1 MTTNRKEDYY
11 DFDPLWAY
19 LKDISSIKP
28 LSGKE
33 EKILAAKGDQKS
45 LNELVSRNLK
55 YVVSVANRYKGCGIS
70 LPDLINEGNIGL
82 IEAAKRFDPQKGVK
96 FITYAVWWIRQ
107 SILHALAEQAGS
119 VRLPIKQAG
128 LLHKVSAKYRE
139 LFLSLRREPTTEDVA
154 NSLKISPEDVEAVM
168 RVYRFHLSLD
178 TPLKENDDTSYLDML
193 TSSTEHP
200 VDEDILFSSFKKEID
215 GLLSELNPREKKVL
229 KMRFGF
235 RGEPMTLEEIG
246 KKVGLSRERVRQIE
260 KRAKIKL
267 LSKAKTRAVK
277 DYLN

>member
-1 MTTNRKEDYY
+1 MTTSRKEGYY
-11 DFDPLWAY
+11 EFDPLWAY

-45 LNELVSRNLK
+45 LNELVKRNLK
-55 YVVSVANRYKGCGIS
+55 YVVSVANRYKGCGLS
-70 LPDLINEGNIGL
+70 LSDLINEGNIGL

-128 LLHKVSAKYRE
+128 LLYKISAKYRE
-139 LFLSLRREPTTEDVA
+139 LFLSLKREPTSEDVA
-154 NSLKISPEDVEAVM
+154 KVLNISLEDVESVM

-178 TPLKENDDTSYLDML
+178 TPLKENEDTSYLDML
-193 TSSTEHP
+193 ASSTEHP
-200 VDEDILFSSFKKEID
+200 MDEDILLLSLKKEIE
-215 GLLSELNPREKKVL
+215 GLLSELSPREKRIL

-235 RGEPMTLEEIG
+235 SKEPMTLEEIG
-246 KKVGLSRERVRQIE
+246 KKIGLSRERVRQIE
-260 KRAKIKL
+260 KRAKSKL
-267 LSKAKTRAVK
+267 FSKAKTNDVK

>member
-1 MTTNRKEDYY
+1 MTISREEDYY

-45 LNELVSRNLK
+45 LNELVIRNLK

-70 LPDLINEGNIGL
+70 LSDLINEGNIGL

-154 NSLKISPEDVEAVM
+154 NSLKISPEDVESLM

-200 VDEDILFSSFKKEID
+200 VDEDLIFSSFKKEID

>member
-1 MTTNRKEDYY
+1 MTTSRKEGYY
-11 DFDPLWAY
+11 EFDPLWAY

-45 LNELVSRNLK
+45 LNELVKRNLK
-55 YVVSVANRYKGCGIS
+55 YVVSVANRYKGCGLS
-70 LPDLINEGNIGL
+70 LSDLINEGNIGM

-128 LLHKVSAKYRE
+128 LLYKISAKYRE
-139 LFLSLRREPTTEDVA
+139 LFLSLKREPTSEDVA
-154 NSLKISPEDVEAVM
+154 KVLNISLEDVESVM

-178 TPLKENDDTSYLDML
+178 TPLKENEDTSYLDML
-193 TSSTEHP
+193 ASSTEHP
-200 VDEDILFSSFKKEID
+200 MDEDILLLSLKKEIE
-215 GLLSELNPREKKVL
+215 GLLSELSPREKRIL

-235 RGEPMTLEEIG
+235 SKEPMTLEEIG
-246 KKVGLSRERVRQIE
+246 KKIGLSRERVRQIE
-260 KRAKIKL
+260 KRAKSKL
-267 LSKAKTRAVK
+267 FSKAKTNDVK

>member
-11 DFDPLWAY
+11 DFNPLWAY

-55 YVVSVANRYKGCGIS
+55 YVVSVANRYKGCGLS

-82 IEAAKRFDPQKGVK
+82 IEAAKRFDPQRGVK

-107 SILHALAEQAGS
+107 SILHALAEQSGS

-128 LLHKVSAKYRE
+128 LLHKVSATYRE
-139 LFLSLRREPTTEDVA
+139 LLLSLRREPTTEDVA
-154 NSLKISPEDVEAVM
+154 NSLKISPEDVESVM

-178 TPLKENDDTSYLDML
+178 TPLKENDETSYLDML

-200 VDEDILFSSFKKEID
+200 VDEDLIFSSFKKEID
-215 GLLSELNPREKKVL
+215 GLLSELSPREKKVL

-267 LSKAKTRAVK
+267 LSKAKTGAVK

>member
-128 LLHKVSAKYRE
+128 LLHKVIAKYRE

>member
-11 DFDPLWAY
+11 DIDPLWAY
-19 LKDISSIKP
+19 LRDISSIKP

>member
-55 YVVSVANRYKGCGIS
+55 YVVSVANRYKGCGLS
-70 LPDLINEGNIGL
+70 LSDLINEGNIGL

>member
-1 MTTNRKEDYY
+1 MTTSRKEDYY
-11 DFDPLWAY
+11 EFDPLWAY

-45 LNELVSRNLK
+45 LNELVKRNLK
-55 YVVSVANRYKGCGIS
+55 YVVSVANRYKGCGLS
-70 LPDLINEGNIGL
+70 LSDLINEGNIGL

-128 LLHKVSAKYRE
+128 LLYKISAKYRE
-139 LFLSLRREPTTEDVA
+139 LFLSLKREPTSEDVA
-154 NSLKISPEDVEAVM
+154 KVLNISLEDVESVM

-178 TPLKENDDTSYLDML
+178 TPLKENEDTSYLDML
-193 TSSTEHP
+193 ASSTEHP
-200 VDEDILFSSFKKEID
+200 MDEDILLLSLKKEIE
-215 GLLSELNPREKKVL
+215 GLLSELSPREKRIL

-235 RGEPMTLEEIG
+235 SKEPMTLEEIG
-246 KKVGLSRERVRQIE
+246 KKIGLSRERVRQIE
-260 KRAKIKL
+260 KRAKSKL
-267 LSKAKTRAVK
+267 FSKAKTNDVK

>member
-1 MTTNRKEDYY
+1 MTTNRKEDYH

-82 IEAAKRFDPQKGVK
+82 IEAAKRFDPEKGVK

-178 TPLKENDDTSYLDML
+178 APLKENDDTSYLDML

-200 VDEDILFSSFKKEID
+200 VDEDLLFSSLKKEIE
-215 GLLSELNPREKKVL
+215 GLLSELNPREKKLL

>member
-45 LNELVSRNLK
+45 LNELVRRNLK
-55 YVVSVANRYKGCGIS
+55 YVVSVANRYKGCGLS
-70 LPDLINEGNIGL
+70 LLDLINEGNIGL

-107 SILHALAEQAGS
+107 SILHALAEHAGS

-128 LLHKVSAKYRE
+128 LLYKISAKYKE

-154 NSLKISPEDVEAVM
+154 SALKISPEEVESVM

-178 TPLKENDDTSYLDML
+178 TPLRENDDTSYLDML
-193 TSSTEHP
+193 TASPEHP
-200 VDEDILFSSFKKEID
+200 VDEDLLISSLKKEID
-215 GLLSELNPREKKVL
+215 GLLGELNPREKRVL
-229 KMRFGF
+229 KLRFGF

-246 KKVGLSRERVRQIE
+246 KKIGLSRERVRQIE

-267 LSKAKTRAVK
+267 LSKAKTKAVK

>member
-128 LLHKVSAKYRE
+128 LLYKISAKYRE

-154 NSLKISPEDVEAVM
+154 NSLKISPEDVESVM

-200 VDEDILFSSFKKEID
+200 VDEDLLFSSFKKEID

>member
-28 LSGKE
+28 LSGRE

-154 NSLKISPEDVEAVM
+154 NSLKISPEDVESLM

-200 VDEDILFSSFKKEID
+200 VDEDLIFSSFKKEID

>member
-1 MTTNRKEDYY
+1 MTTSRKEGYY
-11 DFDPLWAY
+11 EFDPLWAY

-45 LNELVSRNLK
+45 LNELVKRNLK
-55 YVVSVANRYKGCGIS
+55 YVVSVANRYKGCGLS
-70 LPDLINEGNIGL
+70 LSDLINEGNIGL

-128 LLHKVSAKYRE
+128 LLYKISAKYRE
-139 LFLSLRREPTTEDVA
+139 LFLSLKREPTSEDVA
-154 NSLKISPEDVEAVM
+154 KVLNISLEDVESVM

-178 TPLKENDDTSYLDML
+178 TPLKENEDTSYLDML
-193 TSSTEHP
+193 ASSTEHP
-200 VDEDILFSSFKKEID
+200 MDEDILLLSLKKEIE
-215 GLLSELNPREKKVL
+215 GLLSELSPREKRIL

-235 RGEPMTLEEIG
+235 GGEPMTLEEIG
-246 KKVGLSRERVRQIE
+246 KKIGLSRERVRQIE
-260 KRAKIKL
+260 KRAKSKL
-267 LSKAKTRAVK
+267 FSKAKTNDVK

>member
-1 MTTNRKEDYY
+1 MTTSRKEGYY
-11 DFDPLWAY
+11 EFDPLWAY

-45 LNELVSRNLK
+45 LNELVKRNLK
-55 YVVSVANRYKGCGIS
+55 YVVSVANRYKGCGLS
-70 LPDLINEGNIGL
+70 LSDLINEGNIGM

-128 LLHKVSAKYRE
+128 LLYKISAKYRE
-139 LFLSLRREPTTEDVA
+139 LFLSLKREPTSEDVA
-154 NSLKISPEDVEAVM
+154 KVLNISLEDVESVM

-178 TPLKENDDTSYLDML
+178 TPLKENEDTSYLDML
-193 TSSTEHP
+193 ASSTEHP
-200 VDEDILFSSFKKEID
+200 VDEDILLLSLKKEIE
-215 GLLSELNPREKKVL
+215 GLLSELSSREKRVL

-235 RGEPMTLEEIG
+235 GGEPMTLEEIG
-246 KKVGLSRERVRQIE
+246 KKIGLSRERVRQIE
-260 KRAKIKL
+260 KRAKSKL
-267 LSKAKTRAVK
+267 FSKAKTNDVK

>member
-1 MTTNRKEDYY
+1 MTTSRKEDYY
-11 DFDPLWAY
+11 EFDPLWAY

-45 LNELVSRNLK
+45 LNELVKRNLK
-55 YVVSVANRYKGCGIS
+55 YVVSVANRYKGCGLS
-70 LPDLINEGNIGL
+70 LSDLINEGNIGM

-128 LLHKVSAKYRE
+128 LLYKISAKYRE
-139 LFLSLRREPTTEDVA
+139 LFLSLKREPTSEDVA
-154 NSLKISPEDVEAVM
+154 KVLNISLEDVESVM

-178 TPLKENDDTSYLDML
+178 TPLKENEDTSYLDML
-193 TSSTEHP
+193 ASSTEHP
-200 VDEDILFSSFKKEID
+200 VDEDILLLSLKKEIE
-215 GLLSELNPREKKVL
+215 GLLSELSSREKRVL

-235 RGEPMTLEEIG
+235 GGEPMTLEEIG
-246 KKVGLSRERVRQIE
+246 KKIGLSRERVRQIE
-260 KRAKIKL
+260 KRAKSKL
-267 LSKAKTRAVK
+267 FSKAKTNDVK

>member
-1 MTTNRKEDYY
+1 MTTSRKEGYY
-11 DFDPLWAY
+11 EFDPLWAY

-33 EKILAAKGDQKS
+33 EKILAAKGDQRS

-55 YVVSVANRYKGCGIS
+55 YVVSVANRYKGCGLS
-70 LPDLINEGNIGL
+70 LSDLINEGNIGL

-128 LLHKVSAKYRE
+128 LLYKISAKYRE
-139 LFLSLRREPTTEDVA
+139 LFLSLKREPTSEDVA
-154 NSLKISPEDVEAVM
+154 KVLNISLEDVESVM

-178 TPLKENDDTSYLDML
+178 TPLKENEDTSYLDML
-193 TSSTEHP
+193 ASSTEHP
-200 VDEDILFSSFKKEID
+200 VDEDILLLSLKKEIE
-215 GLLSELNPREKKVL
+215 GLLSELSSREKRVL

-235 RGEPMTLEEIG
+235 GGEPMTLEEIG
-246 KKVGLSRERVRQIE
+246 KKIGLSRERVRQIE
-260 KRAKIKL
+260 KRAKSKL
-267 LSKAKTRAVK
+267 FSKAKTNDVK

>member
-1 MTTNRKEDYY
+1 MRMRRYIILQSLIIERR
-11 DFDPLWAY
+11 A
-19 LKDISSIKP
+19 LKRHWLNLK
-28 LSGKE
+28 
-33 EKILAAKGDQKS
+33 A

-235 RGEPMTLEEIG
+235 RGEPMTLAEIG

>member
-1 MTTNRKEDYY
+1 MTINRKEDYY

-55 YVVSVANRYKGCGIS
+55 YVVSVANRYKGCGLS

-82 IEAAKRFDPQKGVK
+82 IEAAKRFDPQRGVK

-139 LFLSLRREPTTEDVA
+139 LLLSLRREPTTEDVA
-154 NSLKISPEDVEAVM
+154 NSLKISPEDVESVM

-178 TPLKENDDTSYLDML
+178 TPLKENDETSYLDML

-200 VDEDILFSSFKKEID
+200 VDEDLLFSSFKKEID
-215 GLLSELNPREKKVL
+215 GLLSELSPREKKVL

-267 LSKAKTRAVK
+267 LSKAKTGAVK
-277 DYLN
+277 DYIN

>member
-1 MTTNRKEDYY
+1 MTTSRKEDYY
-11 DFDPLWAY
+11 EFDPLWAY

-33 EKILAAKGDQKS
+33 EKILAAKGDQRS

-55 YVVSVANRYKGCGIS
+55 YVVSVANRYKGCGLS
-70 LPDLINEGNIGL
+70 LSDLINEGNIGM

-128 LLHKVSAKYRE
+128 LLYKISAKYRE
-139 LFLSLRREPTTEDVA
+139 LFLSLKREPTSEDVA
-154 NSLKISPEDVEAVM
+154 KVLNISLEDVESVM

-178 TPLKENDDTSYLDML
+178 TPLKENEDTSYLDML
-193 TSSTEHP
+193 ASSTEHP
-200 VDEDILFSSFKKEID
+200 MDEDILLLSLKKEIE
-215 GLLSELNPREKKVL
+215 GLLSELSPREKRIL

-235 RGEPMTLEEIG
+235 SKEPMTLEEIG
-246 KKVGLSRERVRQIE
+246 KKIGLSRERVRQIE
-260 KRAKIKL
+260 KRAKSKL
-267 LSKAKTRAVK
+267 FSKAKTNDVK

>member
-200 VDEDILFSSFKKEID
+200 VDEDILFSSFKKEIE

>member
-11 DFDPLWAY
+11 EFDPLWAY

-45 LNELVSRNLK
+45 LNELVKRNLK
-55 YVVSVANRYKGCGIS
+55 YVVSVANRYKGCGLS
-70 LPDLINEGNIGL
+70 LSDLINEGNIGM

-128 LLHKVSAKYRE
+128 LLYKISAKYRE
-139 LFLSLRREPTTEDVA
+139 LFLSLKREPTSEDVA
-154 NSLKISPEDVEAVM
+154 KVLNISLEDVESVM

-178 TPLKENDDTSYLDML
+178 TPLKENEDTSYLDML
-193 TSSTEHP
+193 ASSTEHP
-200 VDEDILFSSFKKEID
+200 VDEDILILSLKKEIE
-215 GLLSELNPREKKVL
+215 GLLSELSSREKRVL

-235 RGEPMTLEEIG
+235 GGEPMTLEEIG
-246 KKVGLSRERVRQIE
+246 KKIGLSRERVRQIE
-260 KRAKIKL
+260 KRAKSKL
-267 LSKAKTRAVK
+267 FSKAKTNDVK

>member
-1 MTTNRKEDYY
+1 MTTSRKEDYY
-11 DFDPLWAY
+11 EFDPLWAY

-45 LNELVSRNLK
+45 LNELVKRNLK
-55 YVVSVANRYKGCGIS
+55 YVVSVANRYKGCGLS
-70 LPDLINEGNIGL
+70 LSDLINEGNIGL

-128 LLHKVSAKYRE
+128 LLYKISAKYRE
-139 LFLSLRREPTTEDVA
+139 LFLSLKREPTSEDVA
-154 NSLKISPEDVEAVM
+154 KVLNISLEDVESVM

-178 TPLKENDDTSYLDML
+178 TPLKENEDTSYLDML
-193 TSSTEHP
+193 ASSTEHP
-200 VDEDILFSSFKKEID
+200 VDEDILLLSLKKEIE
-215 GLLSELNPREKKVL
+215 GLLSELSPREKRIL

-235 RGEPMTLEEIG
+235 SKEPMTLEEIG
-246 KKVGLSRERVRQIE
+246 KKIGLSRERVRQIE
-260 KRAKIKL
+260 KRAKSKL
-267 LSKAKTRAVK
+267 FSKAKTNDVK

>member
-1 MTTNRKEDYY
+1 MTTSRKEGYY
-11 DFDPLWAY
+11 EFDPLWAY

-33 EKILAAKGDQKS
+33 EKILAAKGDQRS

-55 YVVSVANRYKGCGIS
+55 YVVSVANRYKGCGLS
-70 LPDLINEGNIGL
+70 LSDLINEGNIGM

-128 LLHKVSAKYRE
+128 LLYKISAKYRE
-139 LFLSLRREPTTEDVA
+139 LFLSLKREPTSEDVA
-154 NSLKISPEDVEAVM
+154 KVLNISLEDVESVM

-178 TPLKENDDTSYLDML
+178 TPLKENEDTSYLDML
-193 TSSTEHP
+193 ASSTEHP
-200 VDEDILFSSFKKEID
+200 MDEDILLLSLKKEIE
-215 GLLSELNPREKKVL
+215 GLLSELSPREKRIL

-235 RGEPMTLEEIG
+235 SKEPMTLEEIG
-246 KKVGLSRERVRQIE
+246 KKIGLSRERVRQIE
-260 KRAKIKL
+260 KRAKSKL
-267 LSKAKTRAVK
+267 FSKAKTNDVK

>member
-1 MTTNRKEDYY
+1 MKTNRKEDYY
-11 DFDPLWAY
+11 EFDPLWAY

>member
-139 LFLSLRREPTTEDVA
+139 LFLSLRREPTSEDVA
-154 NSLKISPEDVEAVM
+154 NSLKISPEDVESLM

-178 TPLKENDDTSYLDML
+178 APLKENDDTSYLDML

-200 VDEDILFSSFKKEID
+200 VDEDLLFFSLKKEIE
-215 GLLSELNPREKKVL
+215 GLLSELSPREKKVL

-235 RGEPMTLEEIG
+235 KGEPMTLEEIG

>member
-1 MTTNRKEDYY
+1 MTTSRKEDYY
-11 DFDPLWAY
+11 EFDPLWAY

-33 EKILAAKGDQKS
+33 EKILAAKGDQRS

-55 YVVSVANRYKGCGIS
+55 YVVSVANRYKGCGLS
-70 LPDLINEGNIGL
+70 LSDLINEGNIGM

-128 LLHKVSAKYRE
+128 LLYKISAKYRE
-139 LFLSLRREPTTEDVA
+139 LFLSLKREPTSEDVA
-154 NSLKISPEDVEAVM
+154 KVLNISLEDVESVM

-178 TPLKENDDTSYLDML
+178 TPLKENEDTSYLDML
-193 TSSTEHP
+193 ASSTEHP
-200 VDEDILFSSFKKEID
+200 VDEDILLLSLKKEIE
-215 GLLSELNPREKKVL
+215 GLLSELSSREKRVL

-235 RGEPMTLEEIG
+235 SKEPMTLEEIG
-246 KKVGLSRERVRQIE
+246 KKIGLSRERVRQIE
-260 KRAKIKL
+260 KRAKSKL
-267 LSKAKTRAVK
+267 FSKAKTNDVK

>member
-1 MTTNRKEDYY
+1 MKTDRKDEYY
-11 DFDPLWAY
+11 DIDPLLAY
-19 LKDISSIKP
+19 LRDISSIKP

-45 LNELVSRNLK
+45 LNELIKRNLK
-55 YVVSVANRYKGCGIS
+55 YVVTVANRYKGCGLS
-70 LPDLINEGNIGL
+70 LEDLINEGNIGL
-82 IEAAKRFDPQKGVK
+82 IEAAKRFDPKRGVK

-128 LLHKVSAKYRE
+128 LLYKISAKYRE
-139 LFLSLRREPTTEDVA
+139 LFLSLRREPTSEDVA
-154 NSLKISPEDVEAVM
+154 NALKISLEDVESVM

-178 TPLKENDDTSYLDML
+178 TPLKENEETSYLDML

-200 VDEDILFSSFKKEID
+200 VDEEILSLSLKKEIE
-215 GLLSELNPREKKVL
+215 GLLSELTPREKRVL

-235 RGEPMTLEEIG
+235 RGEPKTLEEIG
-246 KKVGLSRERVRQIE
+246 EKIGLSRERVRQIE
-260 KRAKIKL
+260 KRAKGKL
-267 LSKAKTRAVK
+267 LSKAKTRDVK

>member
-96 FITYAVWWIRQ
+96 FITYAVWRIRQ

>member
-128 LLHKVSAKYRE
+128 LLYKISAKYRE
-139 LFLSLRREPTTEDVA
+139 LILSLRREPTTEDVA
-154 NSLKISPEDVEAVM
+154 NSLKISPEDVESVM

-193 TSSTEHP
+193 TASTEHP
-200 VDEDILFSSFKKEID
+200 VDEDLLFSSFKKEID

>member
-19 LKDISSIKP
+19 LRDISSIKP

>member
-11 DFDPLWAY
+11 EFDPLWAY

>member
-1 MTTNRKEDYY
+1 MTTSRKEGYY
-11 DFDPLWAY
+11 EFDPLWAY

-33 EKILAAKGDQKS
+33 EKILAAKGDQRS

-55 YVVSVANRYKGCGIS
+55 YVVSVANRYKGCGLS
-70 LPDLINEGNIGL
+70 LSDLINEGNIGL

-128 LLHKVSAKYRE
+128 LLYKISAKYRE
-139 LFLSLRREPTTEDVA
+139 LFLSLKREPTSEDVA
-154 NSLKISPEDVEAVM
+154 KVLNISLEDVESVM

-178 TPLKENDDTSYLDML
+178 TPLKENEDTSYLDML
-193 TSSTEHP
+193 ASSTEHP
-200 VDEDILFSSFKKEID
+200 MDEDILLLSLKKEIE
-215 GLLSELNPREKKVL
+215 GLLSELSPREKRIL

-235 RGEPMTLEEIG
+235 SKEPMTLEEIG
-246 KKVGLSRERVRQIE
+246 KKIGLSRERVRQIE
-260 KRAKIKL
+260 KRAKSKL
-267 LSKAKTRAVK
+267 FSKAKTNDVK